1 MSEHPSTPDQPT
13 PAPAGLPERLSL
25 RAYVERES
33 ERMRLSGGPTMGDWL
48 DEVQRYPIT
57 GIDTEETVR
66 AIRELRDADQPRD
79 AA

>member
-1 MSEHPSTPDQPT
+1 
-13 PAPAGLPERLSL
+13 
-25 RAYVERES
+25 
-33 ERMRLSGGPTMGDWL
+33 MGDWL